1 MGLASPAPSMN
12 GHPGAN
18 YGGSQA
24 GLANGRSGTYF
35 GMEPLDLLQNRHI
48 LPAKPVT
55 PPKPQL
61 TSELWRNMNC
71 SPDIFRCTLT
81 KIPETEAIL
90 KKSRLPLGV
99 LIHPFKDLSHLP
111 VIQCSTIVRCRQCR
125 TYINPFVQFVD
136 QRRWRC
142 NVCYRVNELPEE
154 FMYDPVSKSYGDP
167 SRRPEC
173 KAATIEFIAPSE
185 YMLRPPQPAVY
196 IFLLDVSHGALETG
210 YLKTVCDVLLEEL
223 DKLPGDGRTQLA
235 FLTYD
240 RSVHFYSM
248 PDGASQPTQLSVSD
262 IDDMFLP
269 SPSDLLVNREECH
282 VLIEQLLAE
291 LPNMFKDSYHTDS
304 ALGAALQAA
313 YKLAAPTG
321 GRITVFQTGLPNVGP
336 GALPPRE
343 VLGDKKSE
351 SSLMGPATDFYKK
364 LSLDCSGQQIAVDLF
379 TLNSQ
384 YLDLATLSG
393 ISKFSGGQT
402 QHFSGYHASLNTP
415 QAARFESALRRYL
428 SRKIGFEAVMR
439 IRCTRGLTPH
449 AFHGNFFVR
458 STDLLSLPNINPDA
472 GFAMQVAIEDDLR
485 DSREVCFQ
493 AALLY
498 TSSKGE
504 RRIRVHTIC
513 LPTTT
518 NVSEVING
526 ADQEAIVGM
535 LAKFGADRAL
545 SGSIPDAKEGMV
557 VANLDAFET
566 YKTYSSMGHPTG
578 LLMAQSLRL
587 LPLYTLACMRSVAFR
602 SGQKADDRS
611 DCIARFKS
619 LPLTQ
624 LLQFIY
630 PDLYRVDEL
639 TDEGALEDGEDEEE
653 ILIPQ
658 PPRLQLSFERISAT
672 GLYLLDACDIIM
684 VYISRGLHQ
693 FALER
698 IFGVQRIQNV
708 DETLTELPELETPES
723 ERLRHFVNWLNSN
736 KAYPAPIRVIRED
749 GKLRHYFVERM
760 IEDRQDNSFSY
771 FEFLQHLKQQIK

>member
-1 MGLASPAPSMN
+1 
-12 GHPGAN
+12 
-18 YGGSQA
+18 
-24 GLANGRSGTYF
+24 
-35 GMEPLDLLQNRHI
+35 MEPLDLLQNRHI

-535 LAKFGADRAL
+535 LAKFG
-545 SGSIPDAKEGMV
+545 K
-557 VANLDAFET
+557 F
-566 YKTYSSMGHPTG
+566 
-578 LLMAQSLRL
+578 RL
-587 LPLYTLACMRSVAFR
+587 VAFR

-736 KAYPAPIRVIRED
+736 KAYPAPIRVI
-749 GKLRHYFVERM
+749 
-760 IEDRQDNSFSY
+760 
-771 FEFLQHLKQQIK
+771 